1 MTPAPAAPGKFL
13 AGNDFAVLVF
23 SGLRSTPLELQPL
36 IKALHEAGFT
46 VDAPQ
51 LAGYG
56 FHPDPEVGDWQD
68 WIIQAVARF
77 DRLAA
82 QYPQVAVC
90 GLSMGATLALAV
102 AAERGDRVAA
112 AIPLS
117 TTLHYDGWNTPW
129 YRFLSP
135 LGYFTPLR
143 HRMVI
148 RETTPFGL
156 KNERLRAWIERQ
168 VAAEPITA
176 VGASAL
182 TLPAL
187 HEAARLMRHTRRHL
201 KRIVAPIL
209 IVHALEDDIA
219 HIRSAY
225 EVQRTVGSL
234 YIQLVKLANSYHMVT
249 LDHERDEVA
258 KLVTHFL
265 RFIHNPPTV
274 SPRVIPVP
282 LEGALS

>member
-1 MTPAPAAPGKFL
+1 MTTPIAPGKFL

-23 SGLRSTPLELQPL
+23 SGLRSTHLELQPL
-36 IKALHEAGFT
+36 LKVLHDAGFT

-51 LAGYG
+51 LDGYG
-56 FHPDPEVGDWQD
+56 FATDPAVGNWRHWLD
-68 WIIQAVARF
+68 QALERF
-77 DRLAA
+77 DQLAA
-82 QYPQVAVC
+82 RYPQVAVC

-102 AAERGDRVAA
+102 AAERGERVVAV
-112 AIPLS
+112 IPLS

-148 RETTPFGL
+148 RETPPFGL

-182 TLPAL
+182 SLPAL
-187 HEAARLMRHTRRHL
+187 HEAARLMRFTRQNL
-201 KRIVAPIL
+201 KRIVAPTL

-225 EVQRTVGSL
+225 EVQRKVASHQV
-234 YIQLVKLANSYHMVT
+234 QLVKLANSYHMVT
-249 LDHERDEVA
+249 LDFERDAVA
-258 KLVTHFL
+258 QQVTHFL
-265 RFIHNPPTV
+265 RFFQNPPATT
-274 SPRVIPVP
+274 SLTAPIP

>member
-1 MTPAPAAPGKFL
+1 MTAAPVPGKFI
-13 AGNDFAVLVF
+13 AGNDLAVLVF

-36 IKALHEAGFT
+36 IKVLSEAGFT

-51 LAGYG
+51 LSGYG
-56 FHPDPEVGDWQD
+56 FAIDPAIGNWQD
-68 WIIQAVARF
+68 WLAQAVARF
-77 DRLAA
+77 DALAA
-82 QYPQVAVC
+82 RYSQVAVC

-102 AAERGDRVAA
+102 AAERGDRVTAV
-112 AIPLS
+112 IPLS

-148 RETTPFGL
+148 RETSPFGL
-156 KNERLRAWIERQ
+156 KNERLRSWIERQ

-182 TLPAL
+182 SLPAL

-201 KRIVAPIL
+201 SQIVAPTL
-209 IVHALEDDIA
+209 IIHAIEDDIA

-225 EVQRTVGSL
+225 EVQRRVRSHH
-234 YIQLVKLANSYHMVT
+234 IQLIKLANSYHMIT
-249 LDHERDEVA
+249 LDYEREQVA

-265 RFIHNPPTV
+265 HFYQKAPIVTPIARAI
-274 SPRVIPVP
+274 P
-282 LEGALS
+282 LEGTPS